1 MSAVVFIGPSIDRE
15 AAAAELDAEYLP
27 PVKRG
32 DIAEL
37 LARPEPPEAIGIVD
51 GKFLQSMCI
60 SPKEVLAAMDAGV
73 ALFGSSSMGALR
85 AAECEPF
92 GMVGVGKIFEAYA
105 SGRIDAD
112 DEVAVVYDEKAL
124 TALSEPMV
132 NLRFAVAAGLEA
144 EAFAPA
150 TGDRFLAIAKDLY
163 FPQRN
168 ARTVLLLLR
177 RELDAAEY
185 ERVAGYFAESAP
197 DTKRDDALLLLAC
210 MRERLGGSPAATA
223 TATAAT
229 TV

>member
-1 MSAVVFIGPSIDRE
+1 MSAVVFIGPSIGRAE
-15 AAAAELDAEYLP
+15 AAAELDAEFLP

-37 LARPEPPEAIGIVD
+37 LARPEPPDAIGIVD

-60 SPKEVLAAMDAGV
+60 SPKEVLEAMDAGV
-73 ALFGSSSMGALR
+73 AMFGSSSMGALR

-92 GMVGVGKIFEAYA
+92 GMVGVGKIFDEYVT
-105 SGRIDAD
+105 GRIDAD
-112 DEVAVVYDEKAL
+112 DEVAVVYDEKSG

-144 EAFAPA
+144 EAFSPA
-150 TGDRFLAIAKDLY
+150 TGDRFLDIAKGLY

-168 ARTVLLLLR
+168 ARTVLMLLR

-185 ERVAGYFAESAP
+185 DRVAGYFTESAP
-197 DTKRDDALLLLAC
+197 DTKRDDALLLLAR
-210 MRERLGGSPAATA
+210 MRERLGSSSAPTA
-223 TATAAT
+223 
-229 TV
+229 

>member
-1 MSAVVFIGPSIDRE
+1 MSAVVFIGPSIGRE
-15 AAAAELDAEYLP
+15 EAAAELDAEFLP

-60 SPKEVLAAMDAGV
+60 SPKEVLEAM
-73 ALFGSSSMGALR
+73 FGSSSMGALR

-92 GMVGVGKIFEAYA
+92 GMVGVGKIFDEYVT
-105 SGRIDAD
+105 GRIDAD
-112 DEVAVVYDEKAL
+112 DEVAVVYDEKSG

-144 EAFAPA
+144 GAFSPA
-150 TGDRFLAIAKDLY
+150 TGDRFLDIAKGLY

-168 ARTVLLLLR
+168 ARTVLMLLR

-185 ERVAGYFAESAP
+185 DRVARYFTESAP
-197 DTKRDDALLLLAC
+197 DTKRDDALLLLAR
-210 MRERLGGSPAATA
+210 MRERLGGSSAPTA
-223 TATAAT
+223 
-229 TV
+229 